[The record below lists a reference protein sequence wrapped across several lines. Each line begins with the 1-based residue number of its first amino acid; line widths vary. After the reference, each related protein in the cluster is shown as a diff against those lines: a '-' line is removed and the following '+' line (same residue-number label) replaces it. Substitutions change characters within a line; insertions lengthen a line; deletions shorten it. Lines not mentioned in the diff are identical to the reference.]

1 MASTAHRW
9 LPLAS
14 GASHLI
20 LCVAVGDIFF
30 FKMKMGYFCTYY
42 LEGTFSLNYLSFFV
56 LHFKSLKDIEKERMS
71 EKAAEMLH

>member
-1 MASTAHRW
+1 M
-9 LPLAS
+9 
-14 GASHLI
+14 
-20 LCVAVGDIFF
+20 AVGDIFF

-42 LEGTFSLNYLSFFV
+42 LEGTFSLNYLTFFV